1 MQYMVRDSNRKEYGP
16 IDLPTLI
23 EWVRQGRVGPDNKVR
38 NLTNGMLLDATH
50 MPELNG
56 MFAVNQARQAAAI
69 NSGYL
74 YTKNPTNQVSDHWED
89 YKFVIL
95 MSVLGIFFSMLFAWF
110 GLIFCAIGMKRA
122 YEAARDQKPYS
133 GLGFSIALL
142 SMLAVIA
149 IPFLMGYWV
158 QHIIFPDQ
166 PQPSRMRGIDDK

>member
-56 MFAVNQARQAAAI
+56 MFAVNQAKQAAAI

-74 YTKNPTNQVSDHWED
+74 YSKNTANQVSDHWED

-110 GLIFCAIGMKRA
+110 GLI
-122 YEAARDQKPYS
+122 ARVGQRDSGEQKVIHV
-133 GLGFSIALL
+133 GLEERGTG
-142 SMLAVIA
+142 
-149 IPFLMGYWV
+149 PEMGETEGNRGV
-158 QHIIFPDQ
+158 EPVVHGGVGPDFADGGVGKAE
-166 PQPSRMRGIDDK
+166 SNNSKHG